1 MKFCT
6 VISEPTDLL
15 PLTFGRGIMNEND
28 LAQLSCIAAKGDE
41 PMTVS
46 WTFHG
51 NSISSDLG
59 ILTTP
64 IGGRGSILVISAVT
78 FKHGGN
84 YTCTAKNNAGIRHET
99 AELKVNGM
107 YCLICKAL

>member
-1 MKFCT
+1 
-6 VISEPTDLL
+6 
-15 PLTFGRGIMNEND
+15 MNEND

-107 YCLICKAL
+107 YCWICKAL

>member
-1 MKFCT
+1 
-6 VISEPTDLL
+6 
-15 PLTFGRGIMNEND
+15 MNEND
-28 LAQLSCIAAKGDE
+28 LAQLSCIAAKGEE

-59 ILTTP
+59 IMTTP
-64 IGGRGSILVISAVT
+64 IGGRGSMLVIPSVT

-84 YTCTAKNNAGIRHET
+84 YTCTAKNIAGIRQET
-99 AELKVNGM
+99 VELKVNGRFF
-107 YCLICKAL
+107 